1 MDPFR
6 AHLVALLS
14 IYELGPFPGTPIP
27 RYEGPTDWQTE
38 SILKSFAAMAR
49 RMVTAEE
56 TVIDLRKQLVILS
69 TFRHNPCNIYN
80 FSLSS
85 RTGKQ
90 LLKPLLNKVLKR
102 PFLSKKKLLLRFH
115 GSMGRT

>member
-38 SILKSFAAMAR
+38 TILKSLSAMAR
-49 RMVTAEE
+49 RMCSAEE
-56 TVIDLRKQLVILS
+56 TVGNLRKQLV
-69 TFRHNPCNIYN
+69 NIYH
-80 FSLSS
+80 LDS
-85 RTGKQ
+85 RIILQ
-90 LLKPLLNKVLKR
+90 R
-102 PFLSKKKLLLRFH
+102 
-115 GSMGRT
+115 